1 MPDSH
6 ERSVFRSAGGPVFSA
21 AVIAALIGGAP
32 HPVLAHPAPVT
43 ATVAQAPSPDPSA
56 TTAPDAMTASP
67 APATTAAPSDTNAS
81 TNPTD
86 QTRVDKRNPLSPASQ
101 PATGPQFGGILGDF
115 GNGTRSRL
123 AQEGL
128 TVNAHIVDEAAAN
141 ITGGIPQPG
150 GTAQDRGTAIASE
163 FGFGVDADFGK
174 MTHSGAGILHLLVTT
189 RFGNNLA
196 AQALGNLVSV
206 QEIYGDGQTTRF
218 TYLDYEQP
226 LFNNHVNI
234 EFGKYNQQNDFIAGS
249 SYWGGNLY
257 CFFQNNNVCGTPAMI
272 PINNGVVPTGTEGYN
287 YYPSSM
293 WGGRLR
299 VNPTKDFYLQIA
311 ALQANPIVNSPIGGN
326 YFGFYGDTGTEI
338 PAEIGYTMRKSDGSV
353 AGNIRFGGYFDT
365 SNVYNY
371 ATRAT
376 GLLTVYPGQAGSAAA
391 AASNAAAV
399 ASIGTTY
406 SRGRSGGDI
415 QFDHLLAGSSK
426 PGESGLTLF
435 AAGEYSD
442 PNTSL
447 IGTFYDAGLVK
458 HGFGTRKND
467 TISVAFSS
475 ENFNGRL
482 QNLENSLR
490 AQGYAVPYSSS
501 EKAVELNYGCQVNSW
516 WLLRPGAQLVINPNG
531 GQTNPYAGYVATKN
545 ALVFGLTSVIS
556 F

>member
-6 ERSVFRSAGGPVFSA
+6 ERSVFRSAGGPVTVA
-21 AVIAALIGGAP
+21 AVIAALVIGSPRLVHAN
-32 HPVLAHPAPVT
+32 PVSAT
-43 ATVAQAPSPDPSA
+43 ATVAQAPSP
-56 TTAPDAMTASP
+56 APDASV
-67 APATTAAPSDTNAS
+67 APDATMAPTDRGQDGNAS

-101 PATGPQFGGILGDF
+101 PAAGPQFGGVLGDF
-115 GNGTRSRL
+115 GNGARSRL

-128 TVNAHIVDEAAAN
+128 TFNAHIVDEGAAN
-141 ITGGIPQPG
+141 ISGGIPQPG
-150 GTAQDRGTAIASE
+150 GKAQDRGTAVANE

-189 RFGNNLA
+189 RWGNNLA

-226 LFNNHVNI
+226 LFDNHINI

-249 SYWGGNLY
+249 TYWGGNLY
-257 CFFQNNNVCGTPAMI
+257 CFFQNNNICGTPAAI
-272 PINNGVVPTGTEGYN
+272 PINNGVVPSGTEGYN

-293 WGGRLR
+293 WGGRIR
-299 VNPTKDFYLQIA
+299 VNPTKDFYLEIA
-311 ALQANPIVNSPIGGN
+311 ALQGNPIVNSPTGGN
-326 YFGFYGDTGTEI
+326 YFGFYGATGTEI
-338 PAEIGYTMRKSDGSV
+338 PAEIGYTMRKQDGSV
-353 AGNIRFGGYFDT
+353 AGNIRAGAYFDT

-371 ATRAT
+371 ATRAA

-391 AASNAAAV
+391 AASNAAGV
-399 ASIGTTY
+399 ATIGTTY

-447 IGTFYDAGLVK
+447 IGTFVDGGLVQ
-458 HGFGTRKND
+458 HGFGARKND
-467 TISVAFSS
+467 SIAVGFSS

-490 AQGYAVPYSSS
+490 SRGFAVPYTGS
-501 EKAVELNYGCQVNSW
+501 EQALELNYGCQAAP
-516 WLLRPGAQLVINPNG
+516 WLLLQPGVQYVMNPNG
-531 GQTNPYAGYVATKN
+531 MQTNQYPGFVATKN
-545 ALVFGLTSVIS
+545 AVVFGLKSVIS